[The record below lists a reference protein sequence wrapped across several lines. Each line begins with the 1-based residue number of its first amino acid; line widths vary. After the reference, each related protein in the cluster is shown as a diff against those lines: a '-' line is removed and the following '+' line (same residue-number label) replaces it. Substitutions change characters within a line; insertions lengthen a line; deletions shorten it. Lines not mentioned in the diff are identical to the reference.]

1 MAENVTIAR
10 PYADAAFGLARGAGA
25 LASWLEFLNRLAAI
39 TANAEIQAFFSSP
52 NLSADQLAGLLQEM
66 AGELTDEQRNFIR
79 VLVDNERLYVLP
91 EIRNLFVVLKNGHE
105 GVLEA
110 RVVSAFPLDDATLAS
125 LKADL
130 EARFKAHID
139 AIVTV
144 DPELI
149 GGVRIAIG
157 DEVIDASVRGKLAS
171 MAAALKNQELSNATQ
186 PL

>member
-25 LASWLEFLNRLAAI
+25 LASWLGFLNRLAVV
-39 TANAEIQAFFSSP
+39 TANAEIQACISDP
-52 NLSADQLAGLLQEM
+52 DLPADQLAGLLLDV
-66 AGELTDEQRNFIR
+66 AGELTDEQRNFVR
-79 VLVDNERLYVLP
+79 VLVNNERLRVLP
-91 EIRNLFVVLKNGHE
+91 EIRNLFGILKNEHE

-110 RVVSAFPLDDATLAS
+110 RVASAFPLDDATLAS
-125 LKADL
+125 LKSDL
-130 EARFKAHID
+130 ETRFKARID

-171 MAAALKNQELSNATQ
+171 MAAVLKNQELSNAT
-186 PL
+186 

>member
-25 LASWLEFLNRLAAI
+25 LASWLEALNRLAAI
-39 TANAEIQAFFSSP
+39 TADADMQACISDP
-52 NLSADQLAGLLQEM
+52 NLPADRLAGLLLDV
-66 AGELTDEQRNFIR
+66 AGELTVEQRNFVR
-79 VLVDNERLYVLP
+79 VLVDNERLQVLS
-91 EIRNLFVVLKNGHE
+91 EIRDLFVVLKNEHE

-110 RVVSAFPLDDATLAS
+110 RIASAFPLDDATRAS
-125 LKADL
+125 LIAEL
-130 EARFKAHID
+130 ETRFKARID
-139 AIVTV
+139 AIITI

-171 MAAALKNQELSNATQ
+171 MVAALKNQESSNAI
-186 PL
+186 